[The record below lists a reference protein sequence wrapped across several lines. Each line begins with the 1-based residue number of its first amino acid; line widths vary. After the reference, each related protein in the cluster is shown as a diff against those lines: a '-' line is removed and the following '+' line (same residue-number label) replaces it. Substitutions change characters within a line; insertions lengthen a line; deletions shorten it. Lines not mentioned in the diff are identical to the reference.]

1 MIYKTTNDTEKL
13 TIELKG
19 NLTFS
24 DYATFNQILDLIKK
38 NKGKKCVFDLQALV
52 NIDSAGLGM
61 LILCKE
67 QLADSSQNISI
78 TNAKGHVGKMLQL
91 GKFNEIFE
99 IHFITD

>member
-1 MIYKTTNDTEKL
+1 MIYKTTNDAGQL
-13 TIELKG
+13 TIQLKG

-24 DYATFNQILDLIKK
+24 DYAIFNQILDLIKK
-38 NKGKKCVFDLQALV
+38 NKDKKCIFDIQQLT

-67 QLADSSQNISI
+67 QLEDSSHNISI
-78 TNAKGHVGKMLQL
+78 INANGHVGKMLQL

-99 IHFITD
+99 IQFIND